1 MKRQGQAS
9 IKNFFAKK
17 MNLNR
22 PGGVSASASS
32 DSANVGC
39 SSDNIFGESGV
50 FQSSVSTSRPR
61 PTVNLV
67 RAPAP
72 IADECN
78 KNKVKKHIYDIGN
91 YCQSNSVRALTN
103 EEKISQVQNV
113 WKPQLGYKFP
123 SISDS
128 NHTRSFQMKW
138 LEKFKWLAYSEKNW
152 DLFANIV

>member
-17 MNLNR
+17 INLNR

-72 IADECN
+72 IA
-78 KNKVKKHIYDIGN
+78 
-91 YCQSNSVRALTN
+91 TN
-103 EEKISQVQNV
+103 VTKT
-113 WKPQLGYKFP
+113 K
-123 SISDS
+123 
-128 NHTRSFQMKW
+128 
-138 LEKFKWLAYSEKNW
+138 
-152 DLFANIV
+152 